1 MITIDVVL
9 DVAGI
14 LKSCK
19 VTGHAGAGPKGYDIV
34 CAAVSI
40 LTKTALKTLTGRE
53 GIIVRVPAG
62 VPERGRFGMETDYTG
77 NGRDF
82 LAAAGAFLLEGLV
95 SVSEAYPDYCTMNI
109 HNERRK

>member
-1 MITIDVVL
+1 MINIDVVL
-9 DVAGI
+9 DDEGL

-19 VTGHAGAGPKGYDIV
+19 VAGHAGAGPKGSDIV

-62 VPERGRFGMETDYTG
+62 PPERGNFGMETDYTG
-77 NGRDF
+77 WGRDF
-82 LAAAGAFLLEGLV
+82 LAAVGAFLLEGLV
-95 SVSEAYPDYCTMNI
+95 SVSTAYPDCCTMYI
-109 HNERRK
+109 HKERRN

>member
-9 DVAGI
+9 DVEGL

-19 VTGHAGAGPKGYDIV
+19 VTGHAGAGPKGSDIV

-77 NGRDF
+77 KGRDF
-82 LAAAGAFLLEGLV
+82 LAAAGAFLTEGLV
-95 SVSEAYPDYCTMNI
+95 SVSEAYPGYCIMNI
-109 HNERRK
+109 HKERRN